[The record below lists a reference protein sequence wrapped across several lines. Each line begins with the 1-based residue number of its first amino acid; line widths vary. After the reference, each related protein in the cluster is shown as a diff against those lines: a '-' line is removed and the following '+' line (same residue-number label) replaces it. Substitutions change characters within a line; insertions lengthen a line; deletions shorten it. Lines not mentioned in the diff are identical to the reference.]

1 MQTNIPA
8 TGDYL
13 ILGLVVVFGILLLFI
28 ASMVIRY
35 RNLNQDA
42 RLIDQLQDK

>member
-1 MQTNIPA
+1 MQTNISA

-35 RNLNQDA
+35 RNLSQDA
-42 RLIDQLQDK
+42 RLIEQLEDK

>member
-1 MQTNIPA
+1 MPETIPA

-13 ILGLVVVFGILLLFI
+13 ILGLAVIFTILGLFI

-42 RLIDQLQDK
+42 RLIEQLEDK

>member
-1 MQTNIPA
+1 MENIPA

-13 ILGLVVVFGILLLFI
+13 VLGLVVVFGILLLFI

-35 RNLNQDA
+35 RNLRQDEH
-42 RLIDQLQDK
+42 LIEQLDK